1 MASHYTRLGNLDN
14 ARLTFNIILAE
25 KSIIDVCRDNMK
37 VMHKLYEKMQVK
49 AIRDLSRDKVHSL

>member
-37 VMHKLYEKMQVK
+37 VMHNEGDAQALRKNASQS
-49 AIRDLSRDKVHSL
+49 D